1 MIETNKRYE
10 IIYHENDD
18 DIIELATDLKIL
30 YNDDGIK
37 NEVQDKMNELK
48 ENYKEQYL
56 KVNVTY
62 VFDWQKYLYMLCL

>member
-18 DIIELATDLKIL
+18 DIIELATDLKII

-62 VFDWQKYLYMLCL
+62 VFD

>member
-62 VFDWQKYLYMLCL
+62 VFD